1 MPGLVYDLMF
11 IGLASDTLTH
21 EFDGCTLSH
30 SNGATTVRCAVP
42 DQDAL
47 HTLIEQIYRF
57 DRELIAIYKVSE

>member
-1 MPGLVYDLMF
+1 MF

-30 SNGATTVRCAVP
+30 NNGATTVRCAVA

-47 HTLIEQIYRF
+47 HALIDRIYRYEG
-57 DRELIAIYKVSE
+57 ELIAIHKVFE

>member
-1 MPGLVYDLMF
+1 MTGLVYDLTF

-30 SNGATTVRCAVP
+30 SNGTTTVRCAVT

-47 HTLIEQIYRF
+47 HTLIDRIYRF
-57 DRELIAIYKVSE
+57 DRDLVAIRKVSE